1 MRASRPIFRPAHS
14 IPLLLPLVCL
24 ITCRCVKALD
34 RHAAHLC
41 VLAKDC
47 DSEEFTTLVMAL
59 CKEADIP
66 LLFAATREEL
76 GELVGLAKTDK
87 EGNIKGK
94 IQKCSVAVVTEWGEE
109 SRELHKLKEYLNK

>member
-1 MRASRPIFRPAHS
+1 M
-14 IPLLLPLVCL
+14 
-24 ITCRCVKALD
+24 TCRCVKALD

-87 EGNIKGK
+87 EGNVKGK